1 MMGVL
6 RKYLPGE
13 AASGVT
19 YDGQKISDLEKSMLD
34 TDTFADPWKQLA
46 ETDERA
52 KAAAAAQAEEERLRK
67 KAEDALRKSP
77 QLPSDAEQVKRFV
90 KKKAKEAVKHAPNL
104 QALHAW
110 DLVVEETLC
119 DDPAWASPATYTSKG
134 GRRAFADAD
143 APLVFSSCVVAR
155 PIGALVTVLDEP
167 PHVSLHASRDTVQRR
182 VVYRYD
188 QRTALVHEKG
198 GVLAPFQA
206 PHDRSVLI
214 AWRAAPPALGCA
226 AGAWLRLRFSVTS
239 ALVPGD
245 DDAPALPRRPGRV
258 APRAPDGRVDE
269 GDDVERRGAPGGRAG
284 LARRRERDR
293 RGDARRGL
301 RAAPREAPP
310 PRRGRAQPAGGGARR
325 VGRRGARGHG
335 RRDEG
340 DGRRPRLRLLARR
353 ATFCFRAVYDRSDG
367 SPRSPDSSG
376 RRRTCLMNRVRFP
389 GPRGFRFH
397 TGGRRVRST
406 GRKGDG
412 GAARVGGLLLIEE
425 RLRPPARGARWRRE
439 AATVTAARDRRETA
453 RPVPRGRLR
462 RRRGLFRLARRAR
475 LTTRPRSRSAVALGR
490 PTRGARVRREALLA
504 RQAVRLVQR
513 RLRDDDQERVVR
525 EGGL

>member
-1 MMGVL
+1 MEDLHSSINKGSYMMGVL
-6 RKYLPGE
+6 RSTFE

-134 GRRAFADAD
+134 GRRAFAVRRRASGLFVVRRRAAD
-143 APLVFSSCVVAR
+143 WCS
-155 PIGALVTVLDEP
+155 VTVLDEL

-239 ALVPGD
+239 ALVPETTTHQRCPVVLD
-245 DDAPALPRRPGRV
+245 AWLLEPQTAASTKVTTWSAEELPEDAPAWLGDAARPT
-258 APRAPDGRVDE
+258 
-269 GDDVERRGAPGGRAG
+269 RG
-284 LARRRERDR
+284 
-293 RGDARRGL
+293 ARRGL
-301 RAAPREAPP
+301 RAAPAKHLHLDEDGLSLPAAVPASGTPRSARPAAETKATAADREAGLGRRLSAVYADTRCPHAYTATASTRRP
-310 PRRGRAQPAGGGARR
+310 PRTRGLQRGGA
-325 VGRRGARGHG
+325 
-335 RRDEG
+335 
-340 DGRRPRLRLLARR
+340 
-353 ATFCFRAVYDRSDG
+353 
-367 SPRSPDSSG
+367 
-376 RRRTCLMNRVRFP
+376 
-389 GPRGFRFH
+389 
-397 TGGRRVRST
+397 
-406 GRKGDG
+406 
-412 GAARVGGLLLIEE
+412 GLL
-425 RLRPPARGARWRRE
+425 
-439 AATVTAARDRRETA
+439 
-453 RPVPRGRLR
+453 
-462 RRRGLFRLARRAR
+462 
-475 LTTRPRSRSAVALGR
+475 ALGR
-490 PTRGARVRREALLA
+490 PDRRRARVRREALLA